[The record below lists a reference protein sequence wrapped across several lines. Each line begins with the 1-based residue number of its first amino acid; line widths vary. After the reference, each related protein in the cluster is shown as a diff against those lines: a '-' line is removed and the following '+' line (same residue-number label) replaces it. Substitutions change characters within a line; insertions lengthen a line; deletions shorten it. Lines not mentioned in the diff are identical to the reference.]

1 MDSFEAS
8 SRGIGDSGPV
18 TMSGKQDESG
28 LSKLTITAF
37 GKRFDLDTGHLAR
50 IHGFHANGLQLS
62 YEAGYDELGGRTI
75 YIVVSKGFTSGV
87 IDKRYVVVTEH
98 GAVRVS
104 DKLD

>member
-37 GKRFDLDTGHLAR
+37 GKRFDLDAGQLSR

-62 YEAGYDELGGRTI
+62 YEAGYEELGGRTI

-87 IDKRYVVVTEH
+87 IDKRYVVITEH